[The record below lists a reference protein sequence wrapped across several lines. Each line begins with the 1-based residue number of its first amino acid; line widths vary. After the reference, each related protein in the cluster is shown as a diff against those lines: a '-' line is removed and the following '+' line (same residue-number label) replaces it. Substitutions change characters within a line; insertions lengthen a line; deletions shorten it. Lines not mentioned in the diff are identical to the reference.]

1 MRFACS
7 DFSRWWKICRLLCH
21 SSSFKKISP
30 CLIFLNTKHLLSINC
45 VSNLLCL
52 NSPTLHTKKLLYF
65 CFRWTKQGWRLA
77 RTTVQKDGDFLITGH
92 VVFNSRVP
100 NRKRIIRTRL
110 KRHNFG
116 IFRLVIFARRQPCC
130 IFRTKI
136 CSKFY
141 PFQVTEF
148 WENGFLVAQG
158 KNGGNPCRIAEYFNT
173 AETEIRLSKSEFGL
187 LPFG

>member
-1 MRFACS
+1 M
-7 DFSRWWKICRLLCH
+7 
-21 SSSFKKISP
+21 
-30 CLIFLNTKHLLSINC
+30 
-45 VSNLLCL
+45 
-52 NSPTLHTKKLLYF
+52 
-65 CFRWTKQGWRLA
+65 
-77 RTTVQKDGDFLITGH
+77 
-92 VVFNSRVP
+92 FNSRVP

-116 IFRLVIFARRQPCC
+116 IFQFVIFARRQPCC

-148 WENGFLVAQG
+148 LENRFLVAQG

-173 AETEIRLSKSEFGL
+173 AKTEIRLSKSEFGL
-187 LPFG
+187 LPFGYPAKRINIKIIIYFFNRKNPMSCRILHADRRKIVFMCYKKRGCRRKGVVRALRKSVS

>member
-1 MRFACS
+1 MFSIQKNQARRDFFERGRMAEQATDFSSPWKIWASKAYSDETQYFHKFACLNHIVF
-7 DFSRWWKICRLLCH
+7 DSR
-21 SSSFKKISP
+21 
-30 CLIFLNTKHLLSINC
+30 
-45 VSNLLCL
+45 
-52 NSPTLHTKKLLYF
+52 
-65 CFRWTKQGWRLA
+65 A
-77 RTTVQKDGDFLITGH
+77 
-92 VVFNSRVP
+92 P

-173 AETEIRLSKSEFGL
+173 AKKEIRLSKSEFGL
-187 LPFG
+187 LPFGYPRKTDKY

>member
-1 MRFACS
+1 MTGMKAVLINDDKS
-7 DFSRWWKICRLLCH
+7 LSWSEVETPKIKNDEVLVEIHAAVL
-21 SSSFKKISP
+21 
-30 CLIFLNTKHLLSINC
+30 
-45 VSNLLCL
+45 
-52 NSPTLHTKKLLYF
+52 
-65 CFRWTKQGWRLA
+65 
-77 RTTVQKDGDFLITGH
+77 
-92 VVFNSRVP
+92 

-148 WENGFLVAQG
+148 
-158 KNGGNPCRIAEYFNT
+158 
-173 AETEIRLSKSEFGL
+173 
-187 LPFG
+187 

>member
-1 MRFACS
+1 MF
-7 DFSRWWKICRLLCH
+7 D
-21 SSSFKKISP
+21 
-30 CLIFLNTKHLLSINC
+30 
-45 VSNLLCL
+45 
-52 NSPTLHTKKLLYF
+52 
-65 CFRWTKQGWRLA
+65 
-77 RTTVQKDGDFLITGH
+77 
-92 VVFNSRVP
+92 SRVP

-116 IFRLVIFARRQPCC
+116 IFQFVIFARRQPCC

-148 WENGFLVAQG
+148 LENRFLVAQG

-173 AETEIRLSKSEFGL
+173 AKTEIRLSKSEFGL
-187 LPFG
+187 LPFGYPAKRINIKIIIYFFRPYKDNNPKYAFSGGFGFIIFRLTAKIRCRAEYFMLTVGRLFLCVTKSAAAAAKALSVRCESQYLKSLRRAILPPCF